1 MPGLLSRPLRIQLLH
16 YAASSVSVLGMFRVP
31 CVWPRAYKTKK
42 KLSVAWPSVIPIRLS
57 GVLKS
62 LNYSFCFCS
71 SRGTLT
77 CMRLKK
83 WQSFELEVG
92 RNEGLVKLCKLI
104 SARAK
109 QIRIV
114 ALPTRFDLGIGITFL
129 LYFRSVTHFRRL
141 LFPILPSYSIP
152 TYNIWIIVKLIL
164 NADFE
169 YAMGK
174 QVRMKRS

>member
-1 MPGLLSRPLRIQLLH
+1 
-16 YAASSVSVLGMFRVP
+16 
-31 CVWPRAYKTKK
+31 
-42 KLSVAWPSVIPIRLS
+42 
-57 GVLKS
+57 
-62 LNYSFCFCS
+62 
-71 SRGTLT
+71 
-77 CMRLKK
+77 MRLKK

-152 TYNIWIIVKLIL
+152 TYNI
-164 NADFE
+164 
-169 YAMGK
+169 
-174 QVRMKRS
+174 